1 LPPLLGKGAD
11 VGPDELADHIG
22 HEPAVHRA
30 LLTDDE
36 GRYWYW
42 IDDDDLI
49 TKRALTAVIYFFTL
63 AETGGN
69 DKLPLIT
76 IPAQ

>member
-1 LPPLLGKGAD
+1 M
-11 VGPDELADHIG
+11 
-22 HEPAVHRA
+22 R
-30 LLTDDE
+30 

>member
-1 LPPLLGKGAD
+1 M
-11 VGPDELADHIG
+11 
-22 HEPAVHRA
+22 R
-30 LLTDDE
+30 

-42 IDDDDLI
+42 IDDGDLI